1 MDEKGLFVIYLEKL
15 FGKSWRTSLYG
26 VLSVLPQIFNCFQDF
41 FINLG
46 VKPVTLNS
54 ISLLFLALAALE
66 AKGQNVTGKNRDS
79 GTGEPG
85 VK

>member
-1 MDEKGLFVIYLEKL
+1 MEKGIIVIYLEKL
-15 FGKSWRTSLYG
+15 FGKSWLTSLYG
-26 VLSVLPQIFNCFQDF
+26 LLSVLPQIFSYFQDF
-41 FINLG
+41 FINIG
-46 VKPVTLNS
+46 IKPTTLNS

-79 GTGEPG
+79 GTGKPE